1 MPASPAPDPQ
11 PVLEARGIGKR
22 YGPVVALADIDLQVL
37 PGTVHALVGENGAG
51 KSTLG
56 KVFSG
61 STQPDTGEVL
71 VDGQPLRLST
81 PRIALHAGVAA
92 ISQELTL
99 VPQMTV
105 IDNVFLGTEDQR
117 RGLLTPGVARRR
129 WDELVESFGADL
141 DPDAKVRQLGVADRQ
156 KVEILRV
163 LARDARVVIMDEPT
177 AALVHHEIEALM
189 TVVREL
195 AASGLAVI
203 YVAHALDEVL
213 TIADVVTVMRDGR
226 IVTTVNAGD
235 ETPQSL
241 ATHML
246 GRPLDLEYPERAPVA
261 PDARVVCE
269 VHGFTRAPAFQDI
282 SFSLHAGEILGL
294 AGLAGSGCTEV
305 AMALSGAD
313 HVSTGVLEVDGT
325 RVRLRTPTDAL
336 HHGIALLPESRRDQ
350 GLLMNRPIRE
360 NVTAGRG
367 PMVARLGW
375 VKPERERALVAPLL
389 QRFEVRMSS
398 MDAPVRTLSGGNQQ
412 KVLLAKCMFGNPSI
426 LVAIQPTRGV
436 DVGARSGIYE
446 LLVRLAKEGL
456 GVILVST
463 ELEEISG
470 LAHRILVFRR
480 GRIIDELTPGQ
491 GADGRLLATVVGA
504 AEAS

>member
-1 MPASPAPDPQ
+1 MSTA
-11 PVLEARGIGKR
+11 VLAAVGVGKR
-22 YGPVVALADIDLQVL
+22 YGPVVALSEVNLEVL

-56 KVFSG
+56 KLFSG
-61 STQPDTGEVL
+61 SIQPDSGEIL
-71 VDGQPLRLST
+71 VDGRAVKLST
-81 PRIALHAGVAA
+81 PRAALHAGVAA

-99 VPQMTV
+99 VPQMSV
-105 IDNVFLGTEDQR
+105 IDNVFLGTEDHR
-117 RGLLTPGVARRR
+117 RGMLTRGVSRRR
-129 WDELVESFGADL
+129 WTELVKRFGSDL
-141 DPDAKVRQLGVADRQ
+141 DPDVKVRDLGVADCQ

-177 AALVHHEIEALM
+177 AALVHHEIETLM

-213 TIADVVTVMRDGR
+213 AIADVVTIMRDGR
-226 IVTTVNAGD
+226 VVTTVNAGD
-235 ETPQSL
+235 ETPQTL
-241 ATHML
+241 ATQMI
-246 GRPLDLEYPERAPVA
+246 GRPLDLEYPPRVPPPA
-261 PDARVVCE
+261 DARVVCE
-269 VHGFTRAPAFQDI
+269 VKHFTKAQEFEDV
-282 SFSLHAGEILGL
+282 SFSLQAGEILGL

-305 AMALSGAD
+305 AMALAGAEGL
-313 HVSTGVLEVDGT
+313 TAGVLEVDGNA
-325 RVRLRTPTDAL
+325 VKIRTPTAGL
-336 HHGIALLPESRRDQ
+336 KHGIALLPESRRDQ

-367 PMVARLGW
+367 QMVSHWGW
-375 VKPERERALVAPLL
+375 VQRGREKTMVSPLL
-389 QRFEVRMSS
+389 ESFGVRMSS

-412 KVLLAKCMFGNPSI
+412 KVLLAKCMFGEPNI
-426 LVAIQPTRGV
+426 LIAIQPTRGV
-436 DVGARSGIYE
+436 DVGARAGIYE
-446 LLVRLAKEGL
+446 LLVKLASEGL

-480 GRIIDELTPGQ
+480 GRIIDELIPGEV
-491 GADGRLLATVVGA
+491 DGDQLLTSVVGA
-504 AEAS
+504 AEA

>member
-1 MPASPAPDPQ
+1 MLA
-11 PVLEARGIGKR
+11 ARGVGKR
-22 YGPVVALADIDLQVL
+22 YGPVVALSDVNLEVL

-56 KVFSG
+56 KIFSG
-61 STQPDTGEVL
+61 SIQPDSGEVL
-71 VDGQPLRLST
+71 VDGEPVKLAT

-99 VPQMTV
+99 VPQMSV
-105 IDNVFLGTEDQR
+105 IDNVLLGTEDQR
-117 RGLLTPGVARRR
+117 RGVLAPGAARRR
-129 WDELVESFGADL
+129 WDRLVTSFGSDL
-141 DPDAKVRQLGVADRQ
+141 DPEAKVRDLGVADRQ

-163 LARDARVVIMDEPT
+163 LAREARVVIMDEPT

-189 TVVREL
+189 TVVRDL

-213 TIADVVTVMRDGR
+213 SLADVVTVMRDGR
-226 IVTTVNAGD
+226 IVTTVNAGE

-246 GRPLDLEYPERAPVA
+246 GRPLDLEYPERVPVR

-269 VHGFTRAPAFQDI
+269 VKGFTRAHAFTDI
-282 SFSLHAGEILGL
+282 SFTLHAGEILGL
-294 AGLAGSGCTEV
+294 AGLAGSGCAEV

-313 HVSTGVLEVDGT
+313 HVTGGMLEVDGSA
-325 RVRLRTPTDAL
+325 VHLHTPTDAL
-336 HHGIALLPESRRDQ
+336 RQGISLLPESRREQ

-367 PMVARLGW
+367 HMVTRWGW
-375 VKPERERALVAPLL
+375 VEPARERSLVAPLL
-389 QRFEVRMSS
+389 QRFGVRMSS

-412 KVLLAKCMFGNPSI
+412 KVLLAKCMFGNPRI

-446 LLVRLAKEGL
+446 LLVRLASEGL
-456 GVILVST
+456 GVVLVST

-491 GADGRLLATVVGA
+491 GDDDKLLATVVGA